1 MDLWGLESSDNIIN
15 YEKLFAEYSVEQINA
30 IENYK
35 TSSNVLSQLTKDA
48 LDLSCEI
55 NQLEYKIDVLKGNIK
70 KTKIDYTLQEF
81 ENSLS
86 IIKVFGP
93 ALNEA
98 VHQSDLISAAGSFIL
113 NLNPQDVAECVVDLT
128 NSNNLSKNELNKN
141 IKEIKKEIKEIKTNI
156 VGLKAEM
163 KENQRLQNEAKQSM
177 NDASKKFYGND

>member
-1 MDLWGLESSDNIIN
+1 MDLWGLKSSDNIIN

-70 KTKIDYTLQEF
+70 
-81 ENSLS
+81 
-86 IIKVFGP
+86 
-93 ALNEA
+93 
-98 VHQSDLISAAGSFIL
+98 
-113 NLNPQDVAECVVDLT
+113 
-128 NSNNLSKNELNKN
+128 
-141 IKEIKKEIKEIKTNI
+141 EIKKEIKEIKTNI

-163 KENQRLQNEAKQSM
+163 KENQRLHNEAKQSM
-177 NDASKKFYGND
+177 NDARKKFYGND

>member
-1 MDLWGLESSDNIIN
+1 MESSDNIIN

-93 ALNEA
+93 AR
-98 VHQSDLISAAGSFIL
+98 VI
-113 NLNPQDVAECVVDLT
+113 
-128 NSNNLSKNELNKN
+128 
-141 IKEIKKEIKEIKTNI
+141 IKSC
-156 VGLKAEM
+156 GL
-163 KENQRLQNEAKQSM
+163 AKI
-177 NDASKKFYGND
+177 A